1 MNDDRTGAMRALQDV
16 RKMRRAISLRTST
29 DIDANSIVLDT
40 ILKEA
45 IMARQVLGS
54 SRLGKNA
61 TNEIKNIRNDL
72 IAGTID
78 VGDRAKEYIT
88 KYSTVYNEIQNIDK
102 EERKESTANTVKQAK
117 ETVKSIIP
125 DRQLVTSALMAA
137 NPIVGYGFKVGA
149 SLLSGMGRSSYN
161 QPNKKFQNLLEP
173 NEEGISATERNIS
186 TSFSSDD
193 VLSKLDLIYEELHNI
208 REPVNRLDKTTEE
221 ASRLQRISSQE
232 LALTSREEG
241 LTSYGQSAGIVKT
254 DSKGN
259 ELSSQISQGIAS
271 AVGANG
277 LNGEDS
283 RTNRV
288 QDVAAGSVLGRL
300 LMGSTALAGIK
311 IATVAGIG
319 YLLYNYRDEIIQMF
333 RDADISRS
341 SVGFGGSDNI
351 RRSVQETANGI
362 QNMDDYVNA
371 LPVMTSLLEDE
382 ANKREDLNNL
392 ESEWGRLLEQ
402 SNEEMENQGFISSET
417 SSKMMDLNTQIQN
430 LEESLE
436 ELTRSI
442 RETRIEERRNYQS
455 SRQSEGQAISI
466 GSSEEQGLWDRIL
479 QQESGNRQFDENGNT
494 VVGPNTKYGRA
505 VGASQLL
512 ESTAQEE
519 AARMGIEYSRDRL
532 FNDED
537 YNKMI
542 GQSYF
547 NRQLRRFDNDPVLAS
562 MAYNSGAG
570 NVNRL
575 IREFGNPAAGE
586 ISHDDFLRRIEQTY
600 PSNSPNS
607 WARQTVP
614 YARNTGMR
622 TLSDISSST
631 MNQQRSTPTGQT
643 DGSNVSQMVV
653 NNNNNVS
660 SQNRSSPVG
669 ASQNNEPTWRQLSN
683 YNFSLG
689 GM

>member
-1 MNDDRTGAMRALQDV
+1 MVDDRSGAIRALQDV

-72 IAGTID
+72 IAGTIS
-78 VGDRAKEYIT
+78 VGDKTKEYIT
-88 KYSTVYNEIQNIDK
+88 KYSTVYNEILNIDK
-102 EERKESTANTVKQAK
+102 EEKKESTASTVKQAK
-117 ETVKSIIP
+117 ETVRSIIP

-137 NPIVGYGFKVGA
+137 NPIVGYGFKVGS
-149 SLLSGMGRSSYN
+149 SLLSGMGKSSN
-161 QPNKKFQNLLEP
+161 SQSNKKLQNLLGS
-173 NEEGISATERNIS
+173 NEEGLSVTERDAPSN
-186 TSFSSDD
+186 FSSDE

-221 ASRLQRISSQE
+221 ASRLQRLSSQE
-232 LALTSREEG
+232 LELTSREEG
-241 LTSYGQSAGIVKT
+241 LSAYGQGSGVVRT

-277 LNGEDS
+277 LNGENS
-283 RTNRV
+283 RADRV
-288 QDVAAGSVLGRL
+288 QDVATGSLLGRL
-300 LMGSTALAGIK
+300 LMGGTALAGIK
-311 IATVAGIG
+311 VAAVAGMG
-319 YLLYNYRDEIIQMF
+319 YLLYSYRDEIIQMF
-333 RDADISRS
+333 KDADIGKS
-341 SVGFGGSDNI
+341 STGFGGSESI
-351 RRSVQETANGI
+351 RQSVQETANSI

-392 ESEWGRLLEQ
+392 ESEWERLLEQ

-455 SRQSEGQAISI
+455 SRQTEGQAIST

-494 VVGPNTKYGRA
+494 IVGPNTKYGRA

-512 ESTAQEE
+512 EATAQEE

-547 NRQLRRFDNDPVLAS
+547 NRQLRRFDGDPVLAS
-562 MAYNSGAG
+562 IAYNSGPG
-570 NVNRL
+570 NAERL
-575 IREFGNPAAGE
+575 VREFGNPARGD
-586 ISHDDFLRRIEQTY
+586 ISHDDFLRQIEQTY

-631 MNQQRSTPTGQT
+631 MEQQRSTQSPQSDNG
-643 DGSNVSQMVV
+643 NVNQMVV

-660 SQNRSSPVG
+660 SQNRMSPVG

-689 GM
+689 NL